1 MSVTSNRAIDVTFEG
16 DHESST
22 TYSADENTDS
32 PGQHQVVTLAIG
44 NNTITVPTGGTTPT
58 AVTIVKPLTNTT
70 AITFKGVN
78 GDTGVRLHDTDPDS
92 ISLHS
97 GVASFVLN
105 AGAEVQGVRLI
116 WT

>member
-1 MSVTSNRAIDVTFEG
+1 MSVTSRRAIDVTFEG
-16 DHESST
+16 DQEASWTSDA
-22 TYSADENTDS
+22 SPNEDS
-32 PGQHQVVTLAIG
+32 PGAIQIVTLSSG
-44 NNTITVPTGGTTPT
+44 NNTITVPGGGATV
-58 AVTIVKPLTNTT
+58 AGVTIIKPTDNST
-70 AITFKGVN
+70 AITFKGVA

-105 AGAEVQGVRLI
+105 AGAEIVGVRLV